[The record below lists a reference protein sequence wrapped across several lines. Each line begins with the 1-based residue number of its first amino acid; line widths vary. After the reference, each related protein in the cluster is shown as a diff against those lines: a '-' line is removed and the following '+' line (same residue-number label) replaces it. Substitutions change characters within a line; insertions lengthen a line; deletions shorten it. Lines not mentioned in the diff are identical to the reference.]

1 MKTFE
6 IPVDEEL
13 RDYCWDFRNSSR
25 RSTVSNKGGWQ
36 SAKDIHTDP
45 YIDKRFVR
53 PLHKALEELEIDVKG
68 CWINSLSKGAWNV
81 RHNHVSPECDLVV
94 IWYVQIDPT
103 DTGGKLIVYTPDTTH
118 TITPKEGLAILFPP
132 EWEHEV
138 TPTTL
143 PYERLSISANL
154 SVKPNDHSN

>member
-25 RSTVSNKGGWQ
+25 RSTISNKGGWQ

-81 RHNHVSPECDLVV
+81 RHTMLALNV
-94 IWYVQIDPT
+94 IWWLYGT
-103 DTGGKLIVYTPDTTH
+103 FKLI
-118 TITPKEGLAILFPP
+118 LLIL
-132 EWEHEV
+132 EV
-138 TPTTL
+138 
-143 PYERLSISANL
+143 N
-154 SVKPNDHSN
+154 